1 MGLEAQLWF
10 LALILA
16 LAPGAALMWYIRYL
30 DRYEPEPWRN
40 IAMAFFAGCL
50 SVIPAVLI
58 GIPLDKIKFAGFL
71 GTVWTAFVVA
81 ALVEEV
87 CKGAMAY
94 AVTRKKS
101 EFNEVMDGVV
111 YFGAAH
117 MGFAITENLLY
128 VFANSGGNVAQ
139 ALMTAFVRTTTAV
152 PLHVVVGMI
161 MGYHMGMAKFGSS
174 PGERIKHYLE
184 ALLIPVLLH
193 GFYDVAAFNQQGAVQ
208 ITGAADLIRVGFGSA
223 SLYAAVVAL
232 WLFLMPRLR
241 KAKARSPFR
250 PKESL
255 EVAPRVCYNCGSF
268 YPLEAHYC
276 HICAA
281 PVVQHQQGG
290 YGFGQAPGA
299 R

>member
-1 MGLEAQLWF
+1 MEAQLWL

-16 LAPGAALMWYIRYL
+16 LAPGVALMWYIRYL
-30 DRYEPEPWRN
+30 DRYEPEPWGN
-40 IAMAFFAGCL
+40 IALAFFAGSF
-50 SVIPAVLI
+50 SVIPALLI
-58 GIPLDKIKFAGFL
+58 GEPLNMIKFNGFL

-81 ALVEEV
+81 ALNEEF
-87 CKGAMAY
+87 CKGFMAR
-94 AVTRKKS
+94 AAIWEKK

-111 YFGAAH
+111 YFGVAH

-161 MGYHMGMAKFGSS
+161 MGYHMGVAKFETR
-174 PGERIKHYLE
+174 PAERLKHYAE

-193 GFYDVAAFNQQGAVQ
+193 GFYDVAAFNQQGMVQ
-208 ITGAADLIRVGFGSA
+208 ISGPADLIRVGFGSA

-232 WLFLMPRLR
+232 WLFLLPRIR
-241 KAKARSPFR
+241 KAKESSPFR

-255 EVAPRVCYNCGSF
+255 EVSPTVCYNCGSY

-281 PVVQHQQGG
+281 PVVRHQTQAYY
-290 YGFGQAPGA
+290 YGQSPGA